1 MIVKWNWAKIVW
13 DFTQNFEAVK
23 CLFWYVFV
31 VFETSYEDVFAS
43 ENPAVFWEDLY
54 YLPER
59 DAPLKGKAYII
70 HGWGAWSSN
79 LLKRA

>member
-1 MIVKWNWAKIVW
+1 MW

-43 ENPAVFWEDLY
+43 ENPAVF
-54 YLPER
+54 
-59 DAPLKGKAYII
+59 
-70 HGWGAWSSN
+70 
-79 LLKRA
+79 